1 MKNENFN
8 IIDWQ
13 LVRKRVDGTLSDEEQ
28 DRLESWINE
37 SPDHRLF
44 VERACR
50 YYEREIPSVDDGKIS
65 VAWQRFVQDHPQTSR
80 KIGYRWIWTIAASV
94 LICLGGWFLWQNQ
107 VKRIPV
113 TVVENTIQPGR
124 NCAVL
129 LLSDGQKVNLQLQ
142 QMGQVLT
149 DNEASIYLDS
159 TTITYESNNVQGDS
173 VYNTIQVPRGG
184 EYNLTLA
191 DGTKVWLN
199 SQSTLRF
206 PVAFRGKERRVQL
219 TGEAYFDVTPGQ
231 KRFIVETKSMDVRVL
246 GTAFDVN
253 AYEDET
259 IIRTTLVRGKIEILV
274 GGKEACVL
282 EPGQQSILERST
294 GKVNVLQVNTSLY
307 TQWKDGRFVFR
318 DNTLEDIMRIL
329 ARWYDMKYEFTN
341 PDLKKQRFYGVINRF
356 EEVEGLL
363 VQFEKTG
370 KVKFEY
376 ERNKIV
382 IK

>member
-1 MKNENFN
+1 MKNEDFD

-13 LVRKRVDGTLSDEEQ
+13 LVRKRVDKNLSDEER
-28 DRLESWINE
+28 DRLECWMNK

-50 YYEREIPSVDDGKIS
+50 YYEREIPLVDERKIS
-65 VAWQRFVQDHPQTSR
+65 IAWQRFVQDHPQASR
-80 KIGYRWIWTIAASV
+80 KMNYRWIGAVAASV
-94 LICLGGWFLWQNQ
+94 LICLGGWFLWSNST
-107 VKRIPV
+107 KRIPV
-113 TVVENTIQPGR
+113 PVAENVIQPGR

-129 LLSDGQKVNLQLQ
+129 LLSDGQEVNLQLQ
-142 QMGQVLT
+142 QAGQVLR

-159 TTITYESNNVQGDS
+159 TTITYESNNMQGDS
-173 VYNTIQVPRGG
+173 VYNMIQVPRGG

-231 KRFIVETKSMDVRVL
+231 KRFIVETKNIDVRVL
-246 GTAFDVN
+246 GTAFNVN
-253 AYEDET
+253 TYEDET

-274 GGKEACVL
+274 GGKETCVL

-294 GKVNVLQVNTSLY
+294 GKVDVLQVNTSLY

-329 ARWYDMKYEFTN
+329 ARWYDMKYEFTS

-363 VQFEKTG
+363 AQFEKTG

-376 ERNKIV
+376 ERNKII

>member
-1 MKNENFN
+1 MKSENFN

-13 LVRKRVDGTLSDEEQ
+13 LVRKRVDGILSDEER

-107 VKRIPV
+107 AKRIPV

-142 QMGQVLT
+142 QTGQVLT

-259 IIRTTLVRGKIEILV
+259 VIRTTLVRGKVEILA
-274 GGKEACVL
+274 GGKEACIL
-282 EPGQQSILERST
+282 EPGQQSVLEQST
-294 GKVNVLQVNTSLY
+294 GKVDVVQVNTSLY

-318 DNTLEDIMRIL
+318 DNTLEDIMRTL
-329 ARWYDMKYEFTN
+329 ARWYDMEYEFAS
-341 PDLKKQRFYGVINRF
+341 PDLRVQRFYGVINRF
-356 EEVEGLL
+356 ENVKGLL
-363 VQFEKTG
+363 AQFEKTG

-376 ERNKIV
+376 EGNRV
-382 IK
+382 IIK